1 MTQIDVYGVGNAL
14 VDKEF
19 EVDEAFFTDYGINKG
34 VMTLV
39 THDRQDQLLKVLTD
53 IMVLKKSQL
62 VVLLAIPF
70 TRLASLV
77 GVPILHAR

>member
-53 IMVLKKSQL
+53 IYGIKKKIYAQIHPPELK
-62 VVLLAIPF
+62 I
-70 TRLASLV
+70 
-77 GVPILHAR
+77 